1 MKQTYSKNYKGL
13 FQRKK
18 ILSIITLILICFGSN
33 CANAQESLNTS
44 AGIASS
50 SDGSI
55 SYSIGQVFYNK
66 QSDANGSLSEGVQY
80 AIELQSLSDTS
91 FQFEL
96 NIKIFPNPST
106 SIVNLKTKT
115 VNDTKLHYELYDLLG
130 RLIKSNSITREKT
143 IINVEDLDIATYQLN
158 ILSSNQ
164 KLLKT
169 FKIIKN

>member
-1 MKQTYSKNYKGL
+1 
-13 FQRKK
+13 
-18 ILSIITLILICFGSN
+18 
-33 CANAQESLNTS
+33 
-44 AGIASS
+44 
-50 SDGSI
+50 
-55 SYSIGQVFYNK
+55 VFYNK